1 MTIHSGT
8 AVKEKTK
15 ETKTEQK
22 PKIPATLSQAVK
34 EKCRVEDLKSLLEE
48 SQTKFPDSPLL
59 WLRDVATYLNQ
70 KLATSSPDESF
81 GILSGEPVSVLTAN
95 LRKVINCQ
103 LLQKCSDSMKETFFE
118 TSVANT
124 AHDLAKGK
132 SEPSSPESSSNYINY
147 FHQAPTW
154 SVGRS

>member
-1 MTIHSGT
+1 MDFFRFHFQLTICSGT

-22 PKIPATLSQAVK
+22 PKLPSTLSQAVK

-70 KLATSSPDESF
+70 KLVTSSSDESF
-81 GILSGEPVSVLTAN
+81 GILSGEPVSILTAN

-132 SEPSSPESSSNYINY
+132 SDQNTE
-147 FHQAPTW
+147 
-154 SVGRS
+154 

>member
-1 MTIHSGT
+1 MIIRSGT

-22 PKIPATLSQAVK
+22 PKLPSTLSQAVK
-34 EKCRVEDLKSLLEE
+34 EKCRVEDLKNLLEE

-70 KLATSSPDESF
+70 KLVTSSSEESF
-81 GILSGEPVSVLTAN
+81 GILSGEPVSLLTAN
-95 LRKVINCQ
+95 LRKVINGQ
-103 LLQKCSDSMKETFFE
+103 LLLKCSDSMKETFFE

-132 SEPSSPESSSNYINY
+132 SDQNNE
-147 FHQAPTW
+147 
-154 SVGRS
+154 

>member
-1 MTIHSGT
+1 MTICSGT

-22 PKIPATLSQAVK
+22 PKLPSTLSQAVK
-34 EKCRVEDLKSLLEE
+34 EKCRVEDLKNLLEE

-70 KLATSSPDESF
+70 KLVTSSSEESV

-95 LRKVINCQ
+95 LRKVINGQ
-103 LLQKCSDSMKETFFE
+103 LLLKCSDSMKETFFE

-132 SEPSSPESSSNYINY
+132 SDQNNE
-147 FHQAPTW
+147 
-154 SVGRS
+154 